1 MILFKMFYF
10 VRSDFKENSKGVLP
24 FTCVEIENGNA
35 QFILPVTIESFKD
48 RVIFLKVREL

>member
-10 VRSDFKENSKGVLP
+10 VRSDFKENSNGVLP

-35 QFILPVTIESFKD
+35 QFILPITIKSFKD